1 MNSPITGQPSLR
13 LQLSLQG
20 TLGFLLDGCPDL
32 VLRGQVG
39 GVVLDGATPCEAWR
53 PRVRLGAFVL
63 PSLLTLSVVLVGVDV
78 AVVVVVVV
86 AVVVVFGVAG
96 VVLVAV
102 EELVLVSKR
111 FNLIQFLKFI
121 SQEM

>member
-1 MNSPITGQPSLR
+1 M
-13 LQLSLQG
+13 
-20 TLGFLLDGCPDL
+20 
-32 VLRGQVG
+32 LRGQVG
-39 GVVLDGATPCEAWR
+39 GVVLDGATPCEARR

-96 VVLVAV
+96 VVLVTV
-102 EELVLVSKR
+102 EELVLLSKR
-111 FNLIQFLKFI
+111 LDFIQFLNNI
-121 SQEM
+121 CLVSQEM